1 MISIVGGIIIE
12 KGLTPEAINSR
23 MREIGVDPRGVAIM
37 ADKFE
42 HYQVRIFDLTF
53 RQAAIIKQEML
64 ARGAEAAV
72 PWQVCSWEKEE
83 TGYTYQAFLS
93 GTRRQLDQFIAK
105 LKQQPFGLEKIAAKL
120 ETALNNYSG
129 AATDFKLLIQGKTYD
144 LKARA
149 HIMGIINLTP
159 DSFSYDG
166 LYGQAGYIDLALKQ
180 AEEMVAAGADFLDLG
195 GESTRPGAEKV
206 SADEEAKRLLPVLKE
221 LTRAVSV
228 PISVD
233 TYKPAVAEAALEMG
247 AVMIN
252 DIWGLRSPDD
262 PEGRMAQVAASAKC
276 PVILMHNREEP
287 EYRFLMK
294 EIIESLEK
302 SIEIALAHGVDFE
315 QIIIDPGIGF
325 GKTYHHNLQ
334 TLQNLDQLRV
344 LGRPILLG
352 TSRKSVIG
360 LTLDLPVEERLEG
373 TIAANLWGVAK
384 GANVLR
390 VHDVKAATRAVR
402 MYEAIANA

>member
-1 MISIVGGIIIE
+1 
-12 KGLTPEAINSR
+12 